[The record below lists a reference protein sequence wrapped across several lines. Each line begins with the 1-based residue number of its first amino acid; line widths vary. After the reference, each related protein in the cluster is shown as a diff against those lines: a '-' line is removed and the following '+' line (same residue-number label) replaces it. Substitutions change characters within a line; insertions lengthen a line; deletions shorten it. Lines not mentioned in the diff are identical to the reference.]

1 MSLGTTAGGHG
12 LVGEVLSVGVNT
24 LPFATANIG
33 EKTSRKTTA
42 IANPAVVRQVA
53 LTDLFNV
60 SFDSG

>member
-42 IANPAVVRQVA
+42 IANPAVVRHGIDI
-53 LTDLFNV
+53 T
-60 SFDSG
+60 